1 MMLTLS
7 MKLMLKLTHRP
18 QVELGEGGGSVEESC
33 AINTLVS
40 GRFWQEMVG
49 HRECVNTMIQAWAK

>member
-1 MMLTLS
+1 MLTLS
-7 MKLMLKLTHRP
+7 MKLMLKLTLQP
-18 QVELGEGGGSVEESC
+18 QVELGEGGGSVKESC

-40 GRFWQEMVG
+40 GRFWEGMVG